1 MSLSAV
7 TRALVANSPSCVE
20 EQLPP
25 NARAPQHLMV
35 TMTVDLDAPPTTP
48 SMRPPSSCSP
58 HTSISPEAIDEKLKH
73 YVGVFGSRWSLIRAH
88 MTTAFSVAFP
98 ARYLENRWEALVL
111 QEQQRSPDRAR

>member
-1 MSLSAV
+1 
-7 TRALVANSPSCVE
+7 
-20 EQLPP
+20 
-25 NARAPQHLMV
+25 MV

-88 MTTAFSVAFP
+88 MTTAFAVAFP

-111 QEQQRSPDRAR
+111 QEQQLLQQQQVQQVL